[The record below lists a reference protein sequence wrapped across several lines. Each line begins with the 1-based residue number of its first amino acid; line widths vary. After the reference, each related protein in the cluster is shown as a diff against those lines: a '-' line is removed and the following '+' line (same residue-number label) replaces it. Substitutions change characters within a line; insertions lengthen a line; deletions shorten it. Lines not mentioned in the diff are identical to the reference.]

1 MTRLTRYFL
10 GISAHGGHPA
20 MGLYQGQTLNQ
31 PGFGPHAM
39 SPWALHDE
47 FPGNFRLSEDC

>member
-1 MTRLTRYFL
+1 MTRLTRYIL

-20 MGLYQGQTLNQ
+20 MGLYQRQTLNQ

-39 SPWALHDE
+39 S
-47 FPGNFRLSEDC
+47 S